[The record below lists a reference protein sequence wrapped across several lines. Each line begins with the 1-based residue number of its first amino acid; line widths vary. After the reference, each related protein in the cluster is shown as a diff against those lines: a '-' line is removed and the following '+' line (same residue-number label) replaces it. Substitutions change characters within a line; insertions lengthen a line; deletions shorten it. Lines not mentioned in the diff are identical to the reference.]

1 MYEVGIGLLGLG
13 VVGSAVAKA
22 INEGNG
28 MSTRNGVELI
38 LRGVAVKDPKK
49 KRLGCNISTDLI
61 HQDVNAVLGRDDIDV
76 IVEVIGGVDPAFEY
90 ISTALKTGKHV
101 VTANKEVLCKRG
113 ERLLEIARENNKI
126 LLFEASVGGGIPILS
141 PLSNDLVAN
150 EISSIRAI
158 INGTTNYILSRM
170 SDDGSDFEEALA
182 EAQNLGYAEADP
194 SSDIHGHDALYK
206 LIIIGR
212 LAFGTNV
219 QIDSVFREGISRIQ
233 SRDFRYSK
241 ELGYTIKL
249 IAAAQRIDNKLLMR
263 VHPALIPL
271 NVPIA
276 SVSGPMNMVE
286 VEGDLVGP
294 LWFQGAGAGPEP
306 TASAILG
313 DILRVARSNDGSK
326 FSRFESFE
334 SPMPL
339 MDIASHECRYY
350 IRLTAADRSG
360 VLARVAKVLGDGDIS
375 IRSVIQMDTDEK
387 LNQADLVIMT
397 HLTREANMQGAAS
410 KLRDLDVVISLD
422 NLIRVETY

>member
-22 INEGNG
+22 ISEGNSV
-28 MSTRNGVELI
+28 STRSGVGLI
-38 LRGVAVKDPKK
+38 LRGVAVKDAGK
-49 KRLGCNISTDLI
+49 KRSGCDISTDLI
-61 HQDVNAVLGRDDIDV
+61 HQDANAVINRDDIDV

-90 ISTALKTGKHV
+90 ISTALKSGKHV

-113 ERLLEIARENNKI
+113 EELLKIARENNKT

-141 PLSNDLVAN
+141 PLSNDLIAN

-170 SDDGSDFEEALA
+170 SDDGSDFTEALA

-194 SSDIHGHDALYK
+194 SSDINGHDALYK

-212 LAFGTNV
+212 IAFGTDV
-219 QIDSVFREGISRIQ
+219 QIDSVFREGITQIK

-271 NVPIA
+271 SVPIA
-276 SVSGPMNMVE
+276 SVSGAMNMVE
-286 VEGDLVGP
+286 VEGNLVGP

-313 DILRVARSNDGSK
+313 DILKVAGSNDGHK
-326 FSRFESFE
+326 FSGFESFE
-334 SPMPL
+334 SPLPVME
-339 MDIASHECRYY
+339 IAYHECRYY

-360 VLARVAKVLGDGDIS
+360 VLARVAKILGDSDIS

-387 LNQADLVIMT
+387 LNYADLVIMT